1 MTGKDKLIM
10 KYNPQIVDITYH
22 TVSSEWYR
30 MNVDYTWTG
39 DGAVDI
45 VQFTYDYDLGAC
57 PAYTPINN
65 YNRMTAKEIAH
76 ALEI

>member
-1 MTGKDKLIM
+1 MTGKDRLIM
-10 KYNPQIVDITYH
+10 KYNPQIVDITHH

-39 DGAVDI
+39 DGGIDI
-45 VQFTYDYDLGAC
+45 VQFTYDYGLGAC
-57 PAYTPINN
+57 PAYILISN